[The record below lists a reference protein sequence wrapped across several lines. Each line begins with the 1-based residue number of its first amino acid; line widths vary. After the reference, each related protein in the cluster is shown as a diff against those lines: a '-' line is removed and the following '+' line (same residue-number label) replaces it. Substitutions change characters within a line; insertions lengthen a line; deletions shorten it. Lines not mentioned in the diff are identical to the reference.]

1 MYSNKS
7 TSSSCCAVNVYKC
20 HIIYRGYTKQQKD
33 ISWGKKAQTHY
44 MVTYTEYYF
53 CKKLWFYVHQCV
65 KSAYIRERS
74 QLQMAIYIVLVEY
87 LNILGQHKP
96 PTLNS
101 FKSILILLHHNI
113 NKLIYYTNYT
123 IKNTNITV
131 HIT

>member
-7 TSSSCCAVNVYKC
+7 TSSCCAVNVYKC
-20 HIIYRGYTKQQKD
+20 HLQGIHKAAERHFL
-33 ISWGKKAQTHY
+33 GKKAQTHY
-44 MVTYTEYYF
+44 MVTYIEYYF
-53 CKKLWFYVHQCV
+53 CKKRCFYVHQCV

-74 QLQMAIYIVLVEY
+74 QLQRAIYIVLVEY

-113 NKLIYYTNYT
+113 NKLRYYTNYT
-123 IKNTNITV
+123 ITNTNITV